1 MTAQD
6 IKNMLDNYNRCKT
19 ERSFVMGQSM
29 AYDNEYIAV
38 VRLDSSNKHTGM
50 GTMGK
55 MWSIIFDQKK
65 SFLSLP
71 GYRALR
77 GVIDIRVTPVTRGS
91 IKGYYGLRI
100 YGMKRDPD
108 VAIVKII
115 LDFIFE

>member
-6 IKNMLDNYNRCKT
+6 IKNMLDNYNRCET

-29 AYDNEYIAV
+29 AYDNEYITV
-38 VRLDSSNKHTGM
+38 VRLDSSNKYTGM
-50 GTMGK
+50 DPMGK
-55 MWSIIFDQKK
+55 MWSVIFDQKK

-77 GVIDIRVTPVTRGS
+77 GVLDIKVTPVTRGS

-100 YGMKRDPD
+100 YGMKKDPD
-108 VAIVKII
+108 VAIVKTI
-115 LDFIFE
+115 LDFIFA

>member
-19 ERSFVMGQSM
+19 ERSFVMRQSM
-29 AYDNEYIAV
+29 VYDNEYIAV

-71 GYRALR
+71 RYRALR